1 VKKNRYMNLI
11 FLSLIFFLLMLFLTL
26 SAMED
31 RMGSDDEKL
40 PLAFWNQEEYDR
52 AIHTIDQSRQLTID
66 ITVKDGENLVT
77 KSPFAICTNRS
88 AFEGGDECEE
98 VTPDTKG
105 RFQRLIHY
113 DHSLIDVTFDRRSIP
128 SSCGIDTMSFIWY
141 HPGKWF
147 SSLIYTVDFS
157 PFLAIEKLSSEKESV
172 EFSFTYPEHWI
183 ENKVGVS
190 FGNLYGINSD
200 AEKEPRGRTDSE
212 VVIKREGKG
221 RCVVILNMKSF
232 FQRWNDNYSTP
243 YKPGD
248 MYPVSV
254 VFRLAPPHDFF
265 TTTPPERKDPPFVPK
280 KYGGEVDS
288 SDGDPFLSV
297 PSIEPMEE
305 VMVAIRRK
313 IKVTGAMVE

>member
-1 VKKNRYMNLI
+1 MNLI
-11 FLSLIFFLLMLFLTL
+11 FLSLVFFLLMLFLTL

-52 AIHTIDQSRQLTID
+52 AIHTIDQPRQLTIE
-66 ITVKDGENLVT
+66 ITVKDGENPVT
-77 KSPFAICTNRS
+77 RSPFAICTRHTP
-88 AFEGGDECEE
+88 FEGGDECME
-98 VTPDTKG
+98 VSLDTKG
-105 RFQRLIHY
+105 RFQRLMKY
-113 DHSLIDVTFDRRSIP
+113 DHSLIDVTFDDRSIP
-128 SSCGIDTMSFIWY
+128 SVCGIDTMSFVWY

-147 SSLIYTVDFS
+147 SSLIYDVDFS
-157 PFLAIEKLSSEKESV
+157 PFLVNEKLSADRESV
-172 EFSFTYPEHWI
+172 EFSFTYPGHWV
-183 ENKVGVS
+183 EKNVGVS

-212 VVIKREGKG
+212 VVIKREDRGI
-221 RCVVILNMKSF
+221 CVATLNMKSF
-232 FQRWNDNYSTP
+232 FLRWNDNYSTP

-254 VFRLAPPHDFF
+254 VLRLAPPQDFF
-265 TTTPPERKDPPFVPK
+265 TTTPSERKDPSFVPK
-280 KYGGEVDS
+280 KYGSEVDS

-297 PSIEPMEE
+297 PSIEPVEE
-305 VMVAIRRK
+305 VRIEIRRE